1 MIESNFLICQ
11 FRRNAISINNKIFKL
26 QITSSRKISKE
37 TDFENYEGAYDWRD
51 DGFFA
56 LHKAMKKLIFKQV
69 RCHKYF
75 NILTFKIF
83 IGTEIS

>member
-11 FRRNAISINNKIFKL
+11 FRRDAISINNKIFKL
-26 QITSSRKISKE
+26 QITSSRKISQE

-56 LHKAMKKLIFKQV
+56 LHKAMKKLIEV

-75 NILTFKIF
+75 NTLTFKIF